1 MWILGIIR
9 LVLPN
14 PSPTPRRHWNNYFN
28 LVVYSSF
35 VKGQRR
41 YIWLFMVEEE
51 EGKKLPI
58 FFNIYTNPQPHSCSN
73 TLLSDS
79 HFSTLC
85 MTISS
90 QVTPIAISLWQD
102 NNWVMKNHR
111 VLLLWLW
118 SVLAEGGEGGRW
130 LFSGTHISSEPMS
143 YLPRRSCECKIKLH
157 FHHLNLWLNY
167 GVFRF
172 LLFCFHHFRKSCFLF
187 LCSSQQ
193 LHCNE
198 I

>member
-1 MWILGIIR
+1 M
-9 LVLPN
+9 
-14 PSPTPRRHWNNYFN
+14 
-28 LVVYSSF
+28 
-35 VKGQRR
+35 
-41 YIWLFMVEEE
+41 MEEE
-51 EGKKLPI
+51 EGQKLPI
-58 FFNIYTNPQPHSCSN
+58 FFNIYTNPHPHSYSN

-90 QVTPIAISLWQD
+90 QVTPIAISFWQD

-111 VLLLWLW
+111 VLLSRLW

-130 LFSGTHISSEPMS
+130 LFSGTRISSEPMG
-143 YLPRRSCECKIKLH
+143 YLPRRSCEYKMKLH

-167 GVFRF
+167 EFLVFY
-172 LLFCFHHFRKSCFLF
+172 CFVSITLKNLVFYFF
-187 LCSSQQ
+187 CSSQQ

>member
-1 MWILGIIR
+1 M
-9 LVLPN
+9 
-14 PSPTPRRHWNNYFN
+14 
-28 LVVYSSF
+28 
-35 VKGQRR
+35 
-41 YIWLFMVEEE
+41 MEEE

-58 FFNIYTNPQPHSCSN
+58 FFNIYTNPHPHSCSN

-118 SVLAEGGEGGRW
+118 SVLAEGGEGGKW
-130 LFSGTHISSEPMS
+130 LLSVTRISSEPMS

-167 GVFRF
+167 EFSVFYCF
-172 LLFCFHHFRKSCFLF
+172 VSITLKNHVFYFCAAHSQSHWNSHEIQTMQKSATKLYLEKRNIYC
-187 LCSSQQ
+187 
-193 LHCNE
+193 LHT
-198 I
+198 